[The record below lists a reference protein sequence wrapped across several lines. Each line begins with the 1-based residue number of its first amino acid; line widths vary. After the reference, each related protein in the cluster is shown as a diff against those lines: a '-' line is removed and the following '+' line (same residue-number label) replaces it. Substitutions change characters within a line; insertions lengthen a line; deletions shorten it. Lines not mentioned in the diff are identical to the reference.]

1 MRLFVITLAALLGM
15 ATHMKAQSFTQHI
28 QQHTKDT
35 GTVTVVQSKDID
47 ELVNSADV
55 SGHKQVNPAKTA
67 NPSSP
72 SKQTSPSATTPTHHN
87 SHSSHAAA
95 NNEHKHG
102 NDAAAN
108 NKKEEH
114 SARENNNSTASGKQ
128 ETETDIPT
136 VDMRKKIPLR
146 SYKVNGYRVQVFAGG
161 NSRNDRLKA
170 ERIGNAIKMRYP
182 DQPVYVH
189 FYSPRWICRVG
200 NFRSLEEARKMLA
213 KVKAMGY
220 RQACLVKG
228 KITVQY

>member
-1 MRLFVITLAALLGM
+1 MPELPEVEQVRKTLIP
-15 ATHMKAQSFTQHI
+15 H
-28 QQHTKDT
+28 
-35 GTVTVVQSKDID
+35 VV
-47 ELVNSADV
+47 
-55 SGHKQVNPAKTA
+55 GHKILKTEVFLDRLVQYPAVPAFMQGTEGKTIRA
-67 NPSSP
+67 INRRG
-72 SKQTSPSATTPTHHN
+72 KYLRLELGDGLFILGHLRMTGALIALSA
-87 SHSSHAAA
+87 
-95 NNEHKHG
+95 
-102 NDAAAN
+102 
-108 NKKEEH
+108 
-114 SARENNNSTASGKQ
+114 SAPQPPYAKLKFTLDGDENLWF
-128 ETETDIPT
+128 TDIRT
-136 VDMRKKIPLR
+136 FGTLYLLQDGG